1 MKTVITASIAMI
13 LSLASQAAHATPVMY
28 TFESPNFTVGQT
40 TPILNVAPNVNPG
53 TFLASFTDAA
63 NGFQIT
69 TVLQA
74 SNMTGQALTSPPP
87 REALSITFNTPI
99 EALSVNFAIAV
110 LNGNP
115 AGLFRLVSP
124 SGTVDQF
131 SSNVGG
137 QFQGGTLTFS
147 SGTPF
152 STLTLQAFLPTGAP
166 TDFQIDNLQLDT
178 QPVPEPASMLLL
190 GTGLVGVGARRWR
203 NRNQRS

>member
-1 MKTVITASIAMI
+1 MKTVITASIAMV
-13 LSLASQAAHATPVMY
+13 LSLASQAAHATPVIY

-40 TPILNVAPNVNPG
+40 TPLLNVAPNVNPG

-69 TVLQA
+69 NTLAA
-74 SNMTGQALTSPPP
+74 SNITGQALTSPPI

-99 EALSVNFAIAV
+99 ETLSVNFAIGD

-115 AGLFRLVSP
+115 AGLLRLVSP

-190 GTGLVGVGARRWR
+190 GTGLVGMGARRWR
-203 NRNQRS
+203 NRSQRG